1 MSRPKISYHLC
12 ETSTRVKNTTATDA
26 HMINKVIKY
35 IKNSPSHI
43 TIPKSDLNSLEIQ
56 LYSDASFNNL
66 PDGGSQGGQVVFL
79 CHQYQNLVPITW
91 SSTTIKH
98 VTQSTLAAETLSLVD
113 SCDTAYFIANPVSD
127 LIQVQKIPIYAFT
140 NNQSLHDSINTTKA
154 TTDRCLRVE
163 ISALREMYDKNE
175 ITTNWLSKHHQL
187 SNILTKK
194 GTPYHRLIKVL
205 QKGRIEF

>member
-26 HMINKVIKY
+26 HTINKVIKH

-66 PDGGSQGGQVVFL
+66 PDGGSQGGHVVFL
-79 CHQYQNLVPITW
+79 CHQYQNLVPIAW

-98 VTQSTLAAETLSLVD
+98 VTQSTLVAETLSLVD

-194 GTPYHRLIKVL
+194 GAPYHRLIKVL

>member
-26 HMINKVIKY
+26 HTINKVIKH

-43 TIPKSDLNSLEIQ
+43 KIPKSDLNSLEIQ

-66 PDGGSQGGQVVFL
+66 PDRGSQGGHVVFL
-79 CHQYQNLVPITW
+79 CHQYQNLVPIAW

-98 VTQSTLAAETLSLVD
+98 VTQSTLVAETLSLVD

-127 LIQVQKIPIYAFT
+127 LIQVQKIPIHAFT
-140 NNQSLHDSINTTKA
+140 NNQSL
-154 TTDRCLRVE
+154 RCLRVE

-194 GTPYHRLIKVL
+194 GAPYHRLIKVL